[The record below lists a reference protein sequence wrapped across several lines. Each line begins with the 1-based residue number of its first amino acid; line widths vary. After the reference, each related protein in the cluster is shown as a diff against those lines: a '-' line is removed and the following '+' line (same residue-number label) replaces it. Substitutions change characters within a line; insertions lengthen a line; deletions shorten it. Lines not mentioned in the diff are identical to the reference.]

1 MILVNKVKV
10 IRIVTRAMYK
20 FLLCWFL
27 ANYSY
32 GNISDS
38 YKTYHSEN
46 PIQEMTSFIDKQQ
59 FREDQLREHCNLQ
72 NFKMKEK
79 PTYYDRILDTV
90 RHGLPTT
97 LYKGLLH
104 SLKYPGLVYSR
115 QMNANTTT
123 DFMNLSYNSKNEG
136 TIITYKDISY
146 TLVQSG
152 IKVDGNVYSYSN
164 QQSYPTPRKPTWTI
178 QLGEH
183 ILTIS
188 DIN

>member
-1 MILVNKVKV
+1 MFNFLVV
-10 IRIVTRAMYK
+10 
-20 FLLCWFL
+20 WFL

-32 GNISDS
+32 DNLSS
-38 YKTYHSEN
+38 TYKTYHSEN

-79 PTYYDRILDTV
+79 PTYYDRILDSV

-104 SLKYPGLVYSR
+104 SLNYPGLESSR
-115 QMNANTTT
+115 HMNATTFT
-123 DFMNLSYNSKNEG
+123 DFMNISYNSDNEDK
-136 TIITYKDISY
+136 IITYEDISY
-146 TLVQSG
+146 TLIRSG
-152 IKVDGNVYSYSN
+152 IKLDVNVYSYSN

-188 DIN
+188 DIK